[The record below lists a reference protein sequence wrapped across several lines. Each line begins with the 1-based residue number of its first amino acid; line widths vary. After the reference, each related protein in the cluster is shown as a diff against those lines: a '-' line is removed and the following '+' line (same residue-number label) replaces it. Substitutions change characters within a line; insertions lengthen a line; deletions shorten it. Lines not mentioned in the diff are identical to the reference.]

1 MQAWTEAEKSMSK
14 PSCFLILNQESNQRG
29 KLEYLVP
36 LCVKG
41 DFWVGKLNSGTERP
55 TLQAGGMQQT
65 LLVGSKLPVERGHER
80 RSSFEEHFNFYTTGT
95 Y

>member
-36 LCVKG
+36 LR
-41 DFWVGKLNSGTERP
+41 DIWVGEFNSGTERP
-55 TLQAGGMQQT
+55 TLQVEDTQQR
-65 LLVGSKLPVERGHER
+65 LLVGSKLLVERGHER
-80 RSSFEEHFNFYTTGT
+80 RSSFEEHFNFYLTGIEQQP
-95 Y
+95 